1 MKIVVTGK
9 LQYRSPKASGT
20 FRLNQEAGEELSA
33 VIHGELGDLG
43 LDIREVGVRLTD
55 INGPRG
61 GVDTRCVIQVLSS
74 GSEPTIVV
82 VEVGNSMSHTVKAA
96 SAVARRALLR
106 RVSARR
112 DRDRS
117 TPPLDLAG

>member
-9 LQYRSPKASGT
+9 LQYRSLTTSGT
-20 FRLNQEAGEELSA
+20 FRLNQEAGGELS
-33 VIHGELGDLG
+33 VIIHDELGDLG
-43 LDIREVGVRLTD
+43 LNIREVGVRLTD

-61 GVDTRCVIQVLSS
+61 GVDTRCVLQVVSV
-74 GSEPTIVV
+74 GSDPTIVV
-82 VEVGNSMSHTVKAA
+82 VEIGSSMNHTVKAA

-112 DRDRS
+112 DRHRS
-117 TPPLDLAG
+117 TPPLDLVS